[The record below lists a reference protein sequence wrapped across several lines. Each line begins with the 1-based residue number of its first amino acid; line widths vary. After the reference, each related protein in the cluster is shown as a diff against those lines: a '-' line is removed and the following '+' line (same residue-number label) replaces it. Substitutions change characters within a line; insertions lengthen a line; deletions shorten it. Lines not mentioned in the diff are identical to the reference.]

1 MTSIIA
7 ATIFVSVSV
16 TSSFVPLTSLSVAE
30 QGTPEFRLA
39 AGLGNRSGIVAS
51 VDLKTN
57 SKGLVTGAY
66 GEGVPEGAGIGFFAR
81 QGTKNTWYGAGVG
94 YYNSLKQDSRTW
106 DFFKIGATG
115 IGARVFVGAGKGSGF
130 VELGFTKLPGNAP
143 TSPTLYFGVR
153 K

>member
-1 MTSIIA
+1 MFFLHMNYDSNVAPLNSKSIERTA
-7 ATIFVSVSV
+7 
-16 TSSFVPLTSLSVAE
+16 L
-30 QGTPEFRLA
+30 EFRLA

-51 VDLKTN
+51 ADLKTN

-115 IGARVFVGAGKGSGF
+115 IGARVFVGAGKGNSF